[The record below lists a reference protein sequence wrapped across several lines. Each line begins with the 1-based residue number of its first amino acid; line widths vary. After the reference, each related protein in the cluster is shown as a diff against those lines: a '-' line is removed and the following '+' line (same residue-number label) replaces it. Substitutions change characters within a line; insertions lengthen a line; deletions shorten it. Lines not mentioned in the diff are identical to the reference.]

1 MRKVVACLAL
11 SKPLIVFNEMK
22 LLAAIS
28 LNPTARIPS
37 LPHGCYFKSAAA
49 SHGAGCEFV
58 KRVDM
63 KCAYILML
71 KSSRSMAYKVQTVRQ
86 THIFMFLSK
95 I

>member
-1 MRKVVACLAL
+1 MAAHTIRKVVACLGL

-49 SHGAGCEFV
+49 SHGAGCE
-58 KRVDM
+58 
-63 KCAYILML
+63 L
-71 KSSRSMAYKVQTVRQ
+71 SREES
-86 THIFMFLSK
+86 
-95 I
+95 

>member
-1 MRKVVACLAL
+1 MAAHTIRKLVACLGL

-49 SHGAGCEFV
+49 SLGARCEFM
-58 KRVDM
+58 KRVEM
-63 KCAYILML
+63 CLHSL
-71 KSSRSMAYKVQTVRQ
+71 VKVFKKYGMQ
-86 THIFMFLSK
+86 SPN
-95 I
+95 